1 MGVSERRTAGET
13 PGERQATG
21 REHSLAWRCRGGV
34 SFRTL
39 RTVTGVWVLIAAV
52 LGIVIG
58 VLAGRW
64 TARSGDQGTDD
75 PGQDVAQLAE
85 TERILS
91 ALPGASIVVD
101 SSGTPVRVS
110 NQPLALT
117 LVQNGRIAIPEISAM
132 IADVRR
138 DGVIREH
145 DLSVSRPPLGRGLIT
160 LRLRVA
166 PLGPDTVLVLAE
178 DLSEAAR
185 VDAVRRDFVANVS
198 HELKT
203 PIGALSLLA
212 EAVLSSAD
220 EPDAVRHFAGRME
233 AEAGRLSALVGDLID
248 LSRLQG
254 EDPLKEA
261 ERVDIDAV
269 LAEALDTTRLLAQ
282 DSQIEVAVDGAS
294 GLAVL
299 GVEAHLATALRNL
312 LTNAITYSPRGTR
325 VSVTTRL
332 SHGVVEISVTDEGMG
347 IPENELHRVFERF
360 YRVDQARSRVTGG
373 TGLGLSIVKHV
384 AENHGGEVGVWS
396 VLGEGSRFTLRLP
409 PYSADDIALSPAVIE
424 EESNA

>member
-1 MGVSERRTAGET
+1 M
-13 PGERQATG
+13 
-21 REHSLAWRCRGGV
+21 
-34 SFRTL
+34 
-39 RTVTGVWVLIAAV
+39 TGVWLLVAAV
-52 LGIVIG
+52 VGVVLG

-64 TARSGDQGTDD
+64 WARAAAEPVTPAPDGG
-75 PGQDVAQLAE
+75 GQQAE
-85 TERILS
+85 IERILS
-91 ALPGASIVVD
+91 ALPEASIVVD
-101 SSGTPVRVS
+101 ASGTPIRVS
-110 NQPLALT
+110 NQALALT
-117 LVQNGRIAIPEISAM
+117 LVQNGRIIIPEISAV

-138 DGVIREH
+138 DGEIREH
-145 DLSVSRPPLGRGLIT
+145 DITVSRPPMGRGLIM

-178 DLSEAAR
+178 DLSEARR
-185 VDAVRRDFVANVS
+185 VDEVRRDFVANVS

-220 EPDAVRHFAGRME
+220 EPEAVRHFAGRME

-254 EDPLKEA
+254 ADPLKDTEPVDVDAIVA
-261 ERVDIDAV
+261 ESVDTI
-269 LAEALDTTRLLAQ
+269 RLMAHK
-282 DSQIEVAVDGAS
+282 SQIEVVMGGTS
-294 GLAVL
+294 GLQVL
-299 GVEAHLATALRNL
+299 GVESQLVTALRNL

-325 VSVTTRL
+325 VAVATRL
-332 SHGVVEISVTDEGMG
+332 SHGVVEISVTDQGMG

-373 TGLGLSIVKHV
+373 TGLGLAIVKHV

-396 VLGEGSRFTLRLP
+396 VLGEGSTFTLRLP
-409 PYSADDIALSPAVIE
+409 PYSAAVIPVATAVVE
-424 EESNA
+424 EESSS